1 MEQKPKN
8 AVSEERFE
16 VDAADEDIEEID
28 SNELLEYEGEDESLV
43 AVNVLLNCYAFYRHE
58 SLLKSRSEP
67 PKRRS
72 LLE

>member
-8 AVSEERFE
+8 AVPEQSFE
-16 VDAADEDIEEID
+16 VDPDEDVEEVD

-43 AVNVLLNCYAFYRHE
+43 AVHVMLNCYAFYRHE
-58 SLLKSRSEP
+58 SLLKSHSEP